1 MSVHVTSWAWKQ
13 PLVDHGQKLVLLKL
27 ADNANDDG
35 VCWPSQRTLAAECSM
50 GERTVNRKIAELE
63 AAGYLAIRRRGKRKS
78 NVYTLQVI
86 GQSGVTLESDTPT
99 VAVPKEPS
107 LVLNNGS
114 NEPLLPA
121 TVRILQRKEL
131 EELWGACETYVQT
144 PPTAKSP
151 RAAYAKL
158 VREIHEAGWTPDD
171 VEVRAEAYR
180 KHPTFS
186 KCELTLAALAKWGET
201 FQTETQ
207 TREQRM
213 AAIYRK
219 AGMV

>member
-35 VCWPSQRTLAAECSM
+35 VCWPSQKTLAAECAM

-63 AAGYLAIRRRGKRKS
+63 ASGYLVIRRRGKRKS
-78 NVYTLQVI
+78 NVYTLQVN
-86 GQSGVTLESDTPT
+86 GQSGVTLASDTPT

-107 LVLNNGS
+107 LEHVVVPNGTPT
-114 NEPLLPA
+114 NA
-121 TVRILQRKEL
+121 KILQRKEL

-158 VREIHEAGWTPDD
+158 VRELHDAGWTPQD

-207 TREQRM
+207 TRENRM
-213 AAIYRK
+213 QAVYRK
-219 AGMV
+219 AGML